1 MIDSDDKIS
10 KEIDNISSCDNN
22 IISNNI
28 DTVPSSDVSLDILKS
43 MLSFINID
51 FHTIDE
57 IEYVSFKKM
66 LTLNT

>member
-28 DTVPSSDVSLDILKS
+28 DTVPSSDVPLDILKS
-43 MLSFINID
+43 MYEK
-51 FHTIDE
+51 TI
-57 IEYVSFKKM
+57 VVVKKIIP
-66 LTLNT
+66 LVISP